1 MAPEWIW
8 NQNGEDTMHPFW
20 AVRRLTA
27 QQLARAKL
35 EVQPGRSIPRFNCEL
50 VIRSISSVCVGAMD
64 GHSLNRT
71 RIFEVP
77 FLTNSEEV
85 MQGEELILEILEQ
98 RKELPKA
105 SKRRSWRDAL
115 KEEEKAALKDGE
127 TKKRRDAV
135 ADD

>member
-1 MAPEWIW
+1 M
-8 NQNGEDTMHPFW
+8 
-20 AVRRLTA
+20 TA

-35 EVQPGRSIPRFNCEL
+35 EVQPGKLIPRFNCEL
-50 VIRSISSVCVGAMD
+50 VIRSISLVCVGAME

-98 RKELPKA
+98 RKEFPKA

-127 TKKRRDAV
+127 TKKRRND
-135 ADD
+135 